1 MAQAARRSAMSSSQ
15 IRQAAKQAQ
24 VWADG
29 LGELHERI
37 RPRFGRIEPRRRALG
52 YLQGLLGVLERK
64 NSWWLAEQAGEL
76 TPDGMQRLLN
86 GAGWDAD
93 GVRDDLREYV
103 VEHLGDPAA
112 VLVLDETGFLKK
124 GTHSAGVARQYT
136 GTAGRIEN
144 AQVGVFLADASLA
157 GVALIDRDLYLP
169 KVWTDDRERCRAAGI
184 GDQVAF
190 QTKPQLAQA
199 MLQRAVAARVPFNW
213 VTGDSVYGGDR
224 RLRVWLE
231 QHAIPHVLAVKR
243 TEPLLTMTDR
253 GPGQVPAEQLLA
265 EVEPEQWLRLN
276 AADGSKGKRLYDWV
290 RVPLWRLGWP
300 ANVGFWLLARRSI
313 SDPTD
318 LAFYVCFAP
327 AATSLATLVR
337 VAGCRWRVEEAFEQ
351 AKGEVGLDHYQVR
364 QYGAWYRHIT
374 LAMAAHAFLA
384 VTRAQLTDPSA
395 GVGGRW
401 S

>member
-103 VEHLGDPAA
+103 VEHLGNPAA

-144 AQVGVFLADASLA
+144 AQVGVFLAYASLA

-184 GDQVAF
+184 GDQAAF

-199 MLQRAVAARVPFNW
+199 MLQRAVAARVPFSW

-224 RLRVWLE
+224 SLRVWLE

-395 GVGGRW
+395 GVGGLW

>member
-64 NSWWLAEQAGEL
+64 NSWCLAEQAGEL

-103 VEHLGDPAA
+103 VEHLGNPAA

-144 AQVGVFLADASLA
+144 AQVGVFLAYASLA

-199 MLQRAVAARVPFNW
+199 MLQRAVAARVPFSW

-224 RLRVWLE
+224 SLRVWLE

-313 SDPTD
+313 SDPTG

-395 GVGGRW
+395 GVGGLW

>member
-1 MAQAARRSAMSSSQ
+1 MVQAARRSAMSSSQ

-24 VWADG
+24 VWAEG

-52 YLQGLLGVLERK
+52 YLQGLLGALERK

-144 AQVGVFLADASLA
+144 AQVGVFLAYASLA

-199 MLQRAVAARVPFNW
+199 MLQRAVAARVPFGW

-265 EVEPEQWLRLN
+265 EVEPAQWLRLN
-276 AADGSKGKRLYDWV
+276 VADGSKGKRLYDWV

-395 GVGGRW
+395 GVRGLW

>member
-1 MAQAARRSAMSSSQ
+1 MAQVARRSAMSSSQ
-15 IRQAAKQAQ
+15 IRQVAKQAQ

-29 LGELHERI
+29 LVELHERI
-37 RPRFGRIEPRRRALG
+37 RPRFGRVEPRRRALG
-52 YLQGLLGVLERK
+52 YLRGLLGALERK

-103 VEHLGDPAA
+103 VDHLGDPAA

-144 AQVGVFLADASLA
+144 AQVGVFLAYATLA

-169 KVWTDDRERCRAAGI
+169 KVWTDDHERCRAAGI

-199 MLQRAVAARVPFNW
+199 MLQRAVETRVPFRW

-231 QHAIPHVLAVKR
+231 QHAIPHVMAVKC
-243 TEPLLTMTDR
+243 TEPLLAMTDR

-265 EVEPEQWLRLN
+265 QVEPERWLRLS
-276 AADGSKGKRLYDWV
+276 AGEGSKGRRLYDWV
-290 RVPLWRLGWP
+290 RVSLWRWGWP
-300 ANVGFWLLARRSI
+300 ANVGFWLLARRSL

-327 AATSLATLVR
+327 AATSLATLVQ

-384 VTRAQLTDPSA
+384 VTRAQLTNPTA
-395 GVGGRW
+395 RVGGWW